1 MGFQDRDYVKEKH
14 KTLEQQEKQNLQNL
28 INRSKKQ
35 KISWTYVGGIVLI
48 LAAIIK
54 EIYFR

>member
-35 KISWTYVGGIVLI
+35 KISWTYIGGIVLI

-54 EIYFR
+54 EIYFK

>member
-1 MGFQDRDYVKEKH
+1 MGFQDCDYVKEKH

-35 KISWTYVGGIVLI
+35 KISWTYIGGIVLI

>member
-14 KTLEQQEKQNLQNL
+14 KTLEQQDKQNLQNL

-35 KISWTYVGGIVLI
+35 KISWTYIGGIVLI

>member
-35 KISWTYVGGIVLI
+35 KISWTYIGGIVLI
-48 LAAIIK
+48 LATIIK

>member
-35 KISWTYVGGIVLI
+35 KICWTYIGGIVLI

>member
-35 KISWTYVGGIVLI
+35 KISWTYIGGIVLI

>member
-1 MGFQDRDYVKEKH
+1 MGFQDRDYVKEKY

-35 KISWTYVGGIVLI
+35 KISWTYIGGIVLI

>member
-35 KISWTYVGGIVLI
+35 KISWTYIGGIVLI

-54 EIYFR
+54 QIYFR

>member
-14 KTLEQQEKQNLQNL
+14 RTLEQQEKQNLQNL

-35 KISWTYVGGIVLI
+35 KISWTYIGGIVLI

>member
-1 MGFQDRDYVKEKH
+1 MGFQERDYVKEKH

-35 KISWTYVGGIVLI
+35 KISWTYIGGIVLI

>member
-1 MGFQDRDYVKEKH
+1 MGFQDRDYVTEKH

-35 KISWTYVGGIVLI
+35 KISWTYIGGIVLI